1 MAMLNNQRVTFSLKI
16 AMGVRL
22 SARIPHACV
31 IPWGFSGAIRLSG
44 CALLPAGRV
53 RPSVPAAVYL
63 FCLLLVDFP
72 CNSTSSTRARSILSF
87 GYHLGWILL
96 LLLAGDFFPALQ
108 LACFFSLALQWPT
121 LFSGSTVT
129 YTGQFWY
136 SYLWIA
142 IYKFLDSGGRKEDQ
156 LFCGTELDNPWC
168 FQFAI
173 SSQFMCSFLLL
184 FLILIVG
191 FDFLQN
197 SITKFH
203 PEEALSKATCACPSY
218 LAFALQESEGSWT
231 GGTAPTVLD
240 ICWSSFK
247 GPYLSQKDSSRDQE
261 AAKDNGARALSLA
274 LYDLSAHQQK
284 DCREVCH
291 LFSTLVDWHT
301 SWDGTQDTSSNSIS
315 RCLAAK
321 RAAICLG
328 RLGVSRSIMEL
339 ASNSKE
345 VAKPL
350 NQLPFGKGV
359 SESKRTQRK
368 RCREACSQRQTQE
381 QGHHLQCRECRRI
394 RRHELQQFTICPA
407 DLKFTA
413 MAITRGGFTES
424 DAFNCDGFQSQH
436 YRTACTEKR
445 MCCCAQS
452 SISGCKRC
460 AGRNQRAHRKDGQRH
475 REVGD
480 GEQQI
485 RHQEYPLSNYIARQ
499 GAKNTE
505 RDDGSEESPSQSVD
519 QTHHGSS
526 NNMASSV
533 TGIPKAAGSFSRSCH
548 QSEIRH
554 RISKISHSDSVGQ
567 GIASNSRCNATYHDG
582 DIRAG
587 GRQCRSRFRG
597 EEATR
602 AASDSSPEL
611 RSGIAGGKS
620 RPRKGCGR
628 PYNGRSGAR
637 QKAPTPTFH
646 ATVWWIWVYWGNILN
661 DGGAELV
668 RSHGTHDATL
678 LAGLVEAYTPV
689 PTVYA
694 ACQPQLTNFDHNQF
708 LHWQHSIQ
716 TEFNYLNPFD
726 AVMSAWKLGWSV
738 LCDTT
743 EIHYCA
749 KFD

>member
-301 SWDGTQDTSSNSIS
+301 SWDGTQDTSSNRIS

-394 RRHELQQFTICPA
+394 RRHELQQFTICPLTSSLPPWPSLEGA
-407 DLKFTA
+407 SQNLMPSIA
-413 MAITRGGFTES
+413 MASNPSTIEQLAQKKECVAALRVAYPDVSAAPAETKELIEKMDKDIERLETENNKFVTKNIHSATISLGKAQKTLNETMEAKKAHRNRWIKHITEAVTTWQ
-424 DAFNCDGFQSQH
+424 AQSQEYQKQQAAFQEVATKARLDVGH
-436 YRTACTEKR
+436 YEPWRPHR
-445 MCCCAQS
+445 MS
-452 SISGCKRC
+452 NLWESRLRC
-460 AGRNQRAHRKDGQRH
+460 LRRRPWQRARGSNDCWTSSH
-475 REVGD
+475 EVG
-480 GEQQI
+480 GSK
-485 RHQEYPLSNYIARQ
+485 L
-499 GAKNTE
+499 NT
-505 RDDGSEESPSQSVD
+505 
-519 QTHHGSS
+519 
-526 NNMASSV
+526 
-533 TGIPKAAGSFSRSCH
+533 
-548 QSEIRH
+548 
-554 RISKISHSDSVGQ
+554 
-567 GIASNSRCNATYHDG
+567 Y
-582 DIRAG
+582 
-587 GRQCRSRFRG
+587 
-597 EEATR
+597 
-602 AASDSSPEL
+602 
-611 RSGIAGGKS
+611 
-620 RPRKGCGR
+620 
-628 PYNGRSGAR
+628 
-637 QKAPTPTFH
+637 
-646 ATVWWIWVYWGNILN
+646 
-661 DGGAELV
+661 
-668 RSHGTHDATL
+668 
-678 LAGLVEAYTPV
+678 
-689 PTVYA
+689 
-694 ACQPQLTNFDHNQF
+694 
-708 LHWQHSIQ
+708 
-716 TEFNYLNPFD
+716 
-726 AVMSAWKLGWSV
+726 
-738 LCDTT
+738 
-743 EIHYCA
+743 
-749 KFD
+749 